1 MKLTE
6 ALKKYA
12 EQSLGVEAGSE
23 DVAYTEAITKA
34 LVGGDLSAEKYA
46 ELSADQTKTKREE
59 FVSGIMGE
67 MSKSQD
73 ALVAKLVGALSPQQE
88 EKQVDESA
96 DAMRIAAEEAVKK
109 YQASLADTGDAATAK
124 GMLQDEGKQDAN
136 IRVKKASERYSQTKT
151 AVTWEKG
158 LNRGQPARHLV
169 DSVSKGYDEPSQAEY
184 AKCGAIAKWK
194 MIAAARKAGIDIT
207 LNEHEKQLVAEAVN
221 EDTWV
226 GPLSNGGY
234 GGSRRFSDMEVKT
247 VLDETGGSVG
257 AEAVPEYFDD
267 AIIATPLLHGELFP
281 LVNVI
286 SVPRGSSA
294 DGFSIGTPTF
304 VSTASGSAV
313 SPFSTTSFVAAF
325 DTTFY
330 PATCAIE
337 FGRDFISDATPQ
349 FGQAVIAQ
357 IGQEALRWLDEQI
370 AVGDGTT
377 EPQGIFTASGT
388 AVSSVGGT
396 TASMVYND
404 AVNLAFGIDK
414 AHRNA
419 FGGNRTVYV
428 MSDNQYK
435 LLMEIATGVTGD
447 TRPIFG
453 MNLKDY
459 RLGDYDV
466 KIQNNISGGSLA
478 LANLGGY
485 RMYRRQGLQFETEE
499 GGRTLILANKRL
511 VCARMR
517 WGGQSTLPSGYI
529 AQMTDADVP

>member
-1 MKLTE
+1 
-6 ALKKYA
+6 
-12 EQSLGVEAGSE
+12 
-23 DVAYTEAITKA
+23 
-34 LVGGDLSAEKYA
+34 
-46 ELSADQTKTKREE
+46 
-59 FVSGIMGE
+59 
-67 MSKSQD
+67 
-73 ALVAKLVGALSPQQE
+73 
-88 EKQVDESA
+88 
-96 DAMRIAAEEAVKK
+96 
-109 YQASLADTGDAATAK
+109 
-124 GMLQDEGKQDAN
+124 
-136 IRVKKASERYSQTKT
+136 
-151 AVTWEKG
+151 
-158 LNRGQPARHLV
+158 
-169 DSVSKGYDEPSQAEY
+169 
-184 AKCGAIAKWK
+184 
-194 MIAAARKAGIDIT
+194 
-207 LNEHEKQLVAEAVN
+207 
-221 EDTWV
+221 
-226 GPLSNGGY
+226 
-234 GGSRRFSDMEVKT
+234 
-247 VLDETGGSVG
+247 GSVG